1 MEMNLTQYYVEII
14 VIACLI
20 VGYIMKKWIK
30 DVDNKF
36 IPTVVCVL
44 GAVLN
49 IVISGLSVESVVYG
63 ALSGLAS
70 TGLHQ
75 LIKQITEPGARKEE
89 EGC

>member
-1 MEMNLTQYYVEII
+1 MEINLMQHYVEII

-20 VGYIMKKWIK
+20 VGFILKKWIK

-36 IPTVVCVL
+36 IPTIVCIL
-44 GAVLN
+44 GGILN
-49 IVISGLSVESVVYG
+49 IAISGLSIEAAVYG

-75 LIKQITEPGARKEE
+75 LIKQITEEE
-89 EGC
+89 AN

>member
-1 MEMNLTQYYVEII
+1 MEINLTQYYVEII

-20 VGYIMKKWIK
+20 VGFILKKWIK

-49 IVISGLSVESVVYG
+49 IAISGLSIESIVYG

-75 LIKQITEPGARKEE
+75 LIKQITEGEE
-89 EGC
+89 